1 MYDSKVKCGE
11 TDELFQAIMSLK
23 TEEEC
28 YRFFDD
34 LCTFGE
40 IKAMAQR
47 FHVAR
52 LLSEGK
58 TFTQISEEVGASSA
72 TITRVN
78 KCIGYG
84 SDGYRRIIE
93 RLAEK

>member
-1 MYDSKVKCGE
+1 MYDSKVKNNE
-11 TDELFQAIMSLK
+11 TDELYEAILSLK
-23 TEEEC
+23 TPEEC

-47 FHVAR
+47 FHVAK
-52 LLSEGK
+52 LLTEGK

-72 TITRVN
+72 TLTRVN
-78 KCIGYG
+78 KCITYG
-84 SDGYRRIIE
+84 SEGYRLVLE
-93 RLAEK
+93 RLKT